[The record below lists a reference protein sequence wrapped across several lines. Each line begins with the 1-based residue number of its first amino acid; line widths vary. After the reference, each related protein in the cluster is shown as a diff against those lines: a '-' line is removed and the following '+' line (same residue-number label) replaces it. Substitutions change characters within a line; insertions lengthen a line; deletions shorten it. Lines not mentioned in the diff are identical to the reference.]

1 MQKKIL
7 TIKNLNVTFSTPK
20 GPFHAVKDI
29 NFSMGVEKVG
39 VVGES
44 GSGKSITSKSVLGL
58 LRKPTRV
65 EADEISFHDIDLR
78 NLDNKQWRKIR
89 GRKISMI
96 MQDPHYSLNPIM
108 SVGKQIM
115 ESYRTHHKVSKAEAK
130 AKTLKMLE
138 SVRINNPE
146 HVFNAYPHEI
156 SGGMGQRIMIAM
168 MLIPEPELLI
178 ADEPTSA
185 LDVSVQNQILSL
197 INEMVTQRNMGLIFI
212 SHDLNLVSR
221 FCDRVLIMYRGR
233 IVDECLASELHASKH
248 PYTQGLLNCVPS
260 LDHKKPRLEVLNR
273 EKLRSFE

>member
-1 MQKKIL
+1 MQESIL
-7 TIKNLNVTFSTPK
+7 SIKNLNVTFSTPH
-20 GPFHAVKDI
+20 GPFHAVK
-29 NFSMGVEKVG
+29 NLSFSMGVEKVG

-44 GSGKSITSKSVLGL
+44 GSGKSITSKSALGL
-58 LRKPTRV
+58 LRKPTIV
-65 EADEISFHDIDLR
+65 QADEISFRDIDLR
-78 NLDNKQWRKIR
+78 DLNSSQWRKIR
-89 GRKISMI
+89 GRRISMI

-115 ESYRTHHKVSKAEAK
+115 ESYLTHHHVSKAEAK
-130 AKTLKMLE
+130 AKTLEMLA

-146 HVFNAYPHEI
+146 RVFDAYPHEI

-168 MLIPEPELLI
+168 MLIPQPELLI

-197 INEMVTQRNMGLIFI
+197 INDMVTQRNMGLIFI

-221 FCDRVLIMYRGR
+221 FCDRVIIMYRGR
-233 IVDECLASELHASKH
+233 IVDECPASQLHESKH

-260 LDHKKPRLEVLNR
+260 LDQKRTRLEVLNR
-273 EKLRSFE
+273 EKLRSLE